1 MSAVADLV
9 PVKRALGSVSDRAGL
24 AEFCAGLVKLGVAIV
39 ATDSTGRHLAEHG
52 IASTPVA
59 EVTGFP
65 EMLDGRVKTLHPHIH
80 GGILANRDE
89 PEHLR
94 QLAEAGIEPID
105 LVVVNL
111 YPFREAVAKDLSWPE
126 VVEQIDIGGPTLVRA
141 SAKNHS
147 GVGIVVDPEWYGPVL
162 AELEQKGGLTA
173 DTRRA
178 LAAAAFAHTA
188 AYDAAIARW
197 MAREETFPERIS
209 LAFERVMELRYGENP
224 HQAGA
229 LYAAEDAGPGA
240 LARGRQLQG
249 KELSFNNLL
258 DLDSAWG
265 AVNDFDEIACVIVKH
280 AIPCGVATGE
290 TDGVAY
296 ERALESDRVSAFG
309 GVVAFNREVSEH
321 GAKAM
326 AEIFT
331 ECIAAPGFSEGA
343 LKVFGEKKNLRLL
356 VIDGEPGPAHTGR
369 WVTGGLL
376 LQTADA
382 PEEDRS
388 TWRVVTKA
396 QPTDEQWADLAFSW
410 RACKHVRSNAIVFAA
425 GGATVGIGGG
435 QTSRVDAVEIAAKK
449 AGDRAKGAVM
459 ASDAFFPFRDG
470 LDAGAAAG
478 IAAVV
483 QPGGSVRDDEVI
495 AAADEHGIAM
505 VFTGTRHFRHG

>member
-1 MSAVADLV
+1 VADLI
-9 PVKRALGSVSDRAGL
+9 PIKRTLVSVSDRTGL
-24 AEFCAGLVKLGVAIV
+24 AAFCSGLADLDVSIV

-52 IASTPVA
+52 VVTTPVA

-65 EMLDGRVKTLHPHIH
+65 EMLDGRVKTLHPRIH

-94 QLAEAGIEPID
+94 QLADAGIEPID

-111 YPFREAVAKDLSWPE
+111 YPFRETVAKGLDWPE

-141 SAKNHS
+141 SVKNHS
-147 GVGIVVDPEWYGPVL
+147 GVGIVVDPARYDEVL
-162 AELEQKGGLTA
+162 AELREKGGLSA
-173 DTRRA
+173 ETRRA
-178 LAAAAFAHTA
+178 LAAEAFAHTA

-197 MAREETFPERIS
+197 MAREETFPQRLS

-229 LYAAEDAGPGA
+229 LYAAEDAGPGS

-258 DLDSAWG
+258 DLDAAWL
-265 AVNDFDEIACVIVKH
+265 AANDFEDTACVIVKH
-280 AIPCGVATGE
+280 AIPCGVAVG
-290 TDGVAY
+290 DNDAVAY

-309 GVVAFNREVSEH
+309 GVVAFNREVSEA
-321 GAKAM
+321 GARAM
-326 AEIFT
+326 AEVFT
-331 ECIAAPGFSEGA
+331 ECIAAPGFSDGA
-343 LKVFGEKKNLRLL
+343 LRLFAAKKNLRLL
-356 VIDGEPGPAHTGR
+356 LVEGKPDPAYTGR
-369 WVTGGLL
+369 WISGGLL

-382 PEEDRS
+382 AAEDRAA
-388 TWRVVTKA
+388 WRVATKA
-396 QPTDEQWADLAFSW
+396 QPTEEQWQDLEFAW
-410 RACKHVRSNAIVFAA
+410 RACKHVRSNAIVFAS

-470 LDAGAAAG
+470 LDAAAAAG
-478 IAAVV
+478 VAAAI
-483 QPGGSVRDDEVI
+483 QPGGSVRDDEVV

-505 VFTGTRHFRHG
+505 VFTGVRHFRHG

>member
-1 MSAVADLV
+1 MPDLV
-9 PVKRALGSVSDRAGL
+9 PVRRVLVSVSDRTGL
-24 AEFCAGLVKLGVAIV
+24 ADFCAGLVEVGATII

-52 IASTPVA
+52 IATTPVA

-65 EMLDGRVKTLHPHIH
+65 EMLDGRVKTMHPRIH
-80 GGILANRDE
+80 GGILARRDD
-89 PEHLR
+89 PEHMR
-94 QLAEAGIEPID
+94 QIAEAGIEPID

-111 YPFREAVAKDLSWPE
+111 YPFREAVAKDLPWPE
-126 VVEQIDIGGPTLVRA
+126 IVEQIDIGGPSLVRA
-141 SAKNHS
+141 SAKNLS
-147 GVGIVVDPEWYGPVL
+147 AVGIVVDPARYPAL
-162 AELEQKGGLTA
+162 LEEIRSTGGLSAHSRGT
-173 DTRRA
+173 
-178 LAAAAFAHTA
+178 LAAEAFAHTA
-188 AYDAAIARW
+188 AYDAAIAAW
-197 MAREETFPERIS
+197 FARELTFPDS
-209 LAFERVMELRYGENP
+209 LSMSFERVMDLRYGENP

-229 LYAAEDAGPGA
+229 LYAAADAGPGA
-240 LARGRQLQG
+240 LSRGLQRQG

-258 DLDSAWG
+258 DLDSAWI
-265 AVNDFDEIACVIVKH
+265 AVNDFDDPACVIVKH
-280 AIPCGVATGE
+280 AIPCGVAAAE
-290 TDGVAY
+290 TDALAY

-309 GVVAFNREVSEH
+309 GVVAFNRDVSE
-321 GAKAM
+321 AAARAM

-331 ECIAAPGFSEGA
+331 ECIAAPGFSPGA

-356 VIDGEPGPAHTGR
+356 EIDGRPAPKYTGR
-369 WVTGGLL
+369 WITGGVL

-382 PEEDRS
+382 PAESRADG
-388 TWRVVTKA
+388 RVVTKA
-396 QPTDEQWADLAFSW
+396 QPTEEQWRELEFAW
-410 RACKHVRSNAIVFAA
+410 RACKHVRSNAIVFAS

-470 LDAGAAAG
+470 LDAAAGAG

-505 VFTGTRHFRHG
+505 VFTGIRHFRHG

>member
-1 MSAVADLV
+1 MPDLV
-9 PVKRALGSVSDRAGL
+9 PVKRALVSVSDRTGL
-24 AEFCAGLVKLGVAIV
+24 AEFCAGLVEAGVTII

-52 IASTPVA
+52 VPSTPVA
-59 EVTGFP
+59 EITGFP
-65 EMLDGRVKTLHPHIH
+65 EMLDGRVKTLHPRIH
-80 GGILANRDE
+80 GGILANRDSA
-89 PEHLR
+89 EHMR
-94 QLAEAGIEPID
+94 QLADAGIAPID

-111 YPFREAVAKDLSWPE
+111 YPFREAAAKDLPWPE

-141 SAKNHS
+141 SAKNLS
-147 GVGIVVDPEWYGPVL
+147 GVAIVVDPASYDDVL
-162 AELEQKGGLTA
+162 AEIRSTGGTSA
-173 DTRRA
+173 HTRGR
-178 LAAAAFAHTA
+178 LAAEAFAHTA

-197 MAREETFPERIS
+197 MSRHATFPERLS

-229 LYAAEDAGPGA
+229 LYASEDAGPGS
-240 LARGRQLQG
+240 LARGRPLQG

-258 DLDSAWG
+258 DLDAAWI
-265 AVNDFDEIACVIVKH
+265 AVNDFEDAACVIVKH
-280 AIPCGVATGE
+280 AIPCGVAVAGS
-290 TDGVAY
+290 DAAAY

-309 GVVAFNREVSEH
+309 GVVAFNREVSEAA
-321 GAKAM
+321 AKAM

-331 ECIAAPGFSEGA
+331 ECVAAPAFSPGA
-343 LKVFGEKKNLRLL
+343 LRVFGEKKNLRLL
-356 VIDGEPGPAHTGR
+356 AIDGRPQPAYTGR
-369 WVTGGLL
+369 WISGGVL

-382 PEEDRS
+382 PDEDR
-388 TWRVVTKA
+388 TAWRVVTKA
-396 QPTDEQWADLAFSW
+396 TPTEEQWSDLVFAW

-425 GGATVGIGGG
+425 GAATVGIGGG

-449 AGDRAKGAVM
+449 AGDRSKGAVM

-470 LDAGAAAG
+470 LDAAAAAG

-505 VFTGTRHFRHG
+505 AFTAIRHFRHG

>member
-1 MSAVADLV
+1 V
-9 PVKRALGSVSDRAGL
+9 PDMIAIRRALVSVSDRTGL
-24 AEFCAGLVKLGVAIV
+24 AEFCKALVELGVTIV
-39 ATDSTGRHLAEHG
+39 ATDSTGRHLAESG
-52 IASTPVA
+52 IPSTSVA

-65 EMLDGRVKTLHPHIH
+65 EMLDGRVKTLHPRIH

-89 PEHLR
+89 PEHMR

-111 YPFREAVAKDLSWPE
+111 YPFREAARAMKPWPE

-147 GVGIVVDPEWYGPVL
+147 GVGIVVEPARYGDVL
-162 AELEQKGGLTA
+162 EEIKSHGGLSA
-173 DTRRA
+173 GTRRR
-178 LAAAAFAHTA
+178 LAADAFAHTA
-188 AYDAAIARW
+188 AYDAAIAMW

-209 LAFERVMELRYGENP
+209 LAMERVMALRYGENP

-229 LYAAEDAGPGA
+229 LYAAEDSGPGS

-258 DLDSAWG
+258 DLDAAWL
-265 AVNDFDEIACVIVKH
+265 AANDFTEPACAIIKH
-280 AIPCGVATGE
+280 AIPCGVAIGA
-290 TDGVAY
+290 TDAEAY

-309 GVVAFNREVSEH
+309 GVVAFNGEVSE
-321 GAKAM
+321 AAARAM

-331 ECIAAPGFSEGA
+331 ECIAAPGFSGGA
-343 LKVFGEKKNLRLL
+343 LKRFAEKKNLRLL
-356 VIDGEPGPAHTGR
+356 QIDGRPAPMYSAR
-369 WVTGGLL
+369 WITGGLL

-382 PEEDRS
+382 AHEGRDV
-388 TWRVVTKA
+388 WRVVTKA
-396 QPTDEQWADLAFSW
+396 QPTEEQWKELAFAW

-478 IAAVV
+478 IAAVI
-483 QPGGSVRDDEVI
+483 QPGGSVRDDELI